1 MGNVV
6 ENRAVVDLVPLTAPA
21 PGPAAA
27 WVVCRVRVEAARD
40 VEGYPNLLAA
50 DLPRELEAL
59 VPAELADRVGP
70 AAPWR
75 VAASLVAPGR
85 IRVEAPG

>member
-1 MGNVV
+1 VGNVV

-27 WVVCRVRVEAARD
+27 WLVYRVRVVAAHD

-59 VPAELADRVGP
+59 VPTGLADQLGP
-70 AAPWR
+70 AARWQ

-85 IRVEAPG
+85 IRVEALG